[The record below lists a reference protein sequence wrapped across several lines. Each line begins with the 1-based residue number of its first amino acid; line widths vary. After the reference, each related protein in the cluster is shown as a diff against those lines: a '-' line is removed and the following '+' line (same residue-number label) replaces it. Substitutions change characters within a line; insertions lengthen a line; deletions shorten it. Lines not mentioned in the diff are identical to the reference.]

1 MGGLTGATKAPE
13 EKIKGKDAEVVNPL
27 YESWMATD
35 QQVLGYLL
43 LAMTKE
49 ILVQVSAC
57 RTSAEVWSVL
67 ETTFSSVTKARVVN
81 SQYKNRA
88 LQLEERRP
96 IYHRICREDAG
107 AWSGDVQ
114 RWQADRR

>member
-57 RTSAEVWSVL
+57 RTAAEVWSVL

-88 LQLEERRP
+88 RRRLQLGCDHTEEP
-96 IYHRICREDAG
+96 IYLLWGKPTRNP
-107 AWSGDVQ
+107 
-114 RWQADRR
+114 